1 MLLMEEHLKG
11 GFSMRLFILFWL
23 HHVNGQVIN
32 LVLSRFVDAQCAAL
46 RVTWLHVF
54 VAGAGT
60 MMSRIPLAKHL
71 TWQGALNFFN
81 GQCTPTGDGKYMSF
95 NKPVDSHPDCSAQ
108 GAVDVGEGA
117 DVAYEERYYMQFY
130 NDNGCQNPNQ
140 MAEISLRM
148 QRTQGTFQY
157 NKYQWR
163 VYRGSQHCLDYV
175 DASERAANFTAA
187 VINSDINNFKL
198 MCGNMDGLG
207 NGVLVRQHQGSV
219 CSGISQ
225 DAVYWRDLNH
235 GSTAEAFYGKSVS
248 FRQTSSRRMLGRTPM
263 TQAQT
268 IPSNAEAVC
277 PRMLLLALVTL
288 AVWSRSCTSGK
299 GKSKAQCK
307 DHEMRCRRCLATLIV
322 QKGCDRS
329 NFARVIS
336 ARFAEKAE
344 HQLLDFYNEMKDVRE
359 ATRTQVRKIP
369 FTAATRAC
377 RAARKARKL
386 YVELTEEEQEEQTLL
401 LEDAVDLSEAGD
413 LPGALKKLTA
423 AICKGRASCLMYCR
437 RAEVLL
443 RLKRPH
449 ASVHDCAAGLALK
462 SDSAKAFKIRAR
474 AHAQLEN
481 WKEAHAD
488 FRESLNIDFDEA
500 IEEEAKMVESKLAKK
515 ALQRWEVVG
524 GAEKGG
530 VVVRQG
536 VELKSSE
543 ASCRLST
550 GAIVEEPT
558 DRRAAQPI
566 LSRSLW
572 FSFGSR
578 KHISQKFLNEPRKCI
593 ALCAPKQSNRIQRNP
608 TESSFLSSFLS
619 LFRRLQDFPL
629 HQELQLVGER
639 LRYRRLSGTGP
650 DEGLTDSLA
659 TFQDASRCFKLKR
672 RSPSED
678 LTEAVEAIVDGSGW
692 ISISLKDKVLAC
704 RLSSSETVDSV
715 DVEANQDEP
724 PFPEMAP
731 EHVQE
736 LDDQALDKQQEL
748 KAASAELADEQDFEK
763 AMNKLTEAIAIGCA
777 TALMYGRRAEL
788 LMRLNRP
795 RAALRDCGRALELN
809 PDSGKAYKT
818 RARANA
824 KLKHWAAAHA
834 DFQEGLKIDYD
845 DATYEESLSVAA
857 KMKEITAV
865 ATARRVKE
873 EADKERKQAK
883 KLHDASNNAYH
894 LPRTLECKCMSGNG
908 LVHFSL
914 FTSYSFF

>member
-1 MLLMEEHLKG
+1 MDEPE
-11 GFSMRLFILFWL
+11 
-23 HHVNGQVIN
+23 
-32 LVLSRFVDAQCAAL
+32 
-46 RVTWLHVF
+46 
-54 VAGAGT
+54 
-60 MMSRIPLAKHL
+60 PLA
-71 TWQGALNFFN
+71 
-81 GQCTPTGDGKYMSF
+81 P
-95 NKPVDSHPDCSAQ
+95 PD
-108 GAVDVGEGA
+108 
-117 DVAYEERYYMQFY
+117 
-130 NDNGCQNPNQ
+130 
-140 MAEISLRM
+140 
-148 QRTQGTFQY
+148 
-157 NKYQWR
+157 
-163 VYRGSQHCLDYV
+163 
-175 DASERAANFTAA
+175 
-187 VINSDINNFKL
+187 
-198 MCGNMDGLG
+198 
-207 NGVLVRQHQGSV
+207 
-219 CSGISQ
+219 
-225 DAVYWRDLNH
+225 
-235 GSTAEAFYGKSVS
+235 
-248 FRQTSSRRMLGRTPM
+248 
-263 TQAQT
+263 
-268 IPSNAEAVC
+268 
-277 PRMLLLALVTL
+277 
-288 AVWSRSCTSGK
+288 
-299 GKSKAQCK
+299 
-307 DHEMRCRRCLATLIV
+307 
-322 QKGCDRS
+322 
-329 NFARVIS
+329 
-336 ARFAEKAE
+336 
-344 HQLLDFYNEMKDVRE
+344 
-359 ATRTQVRKIP
+359 
-369 FTAATRAC
+369 
-377 RAARKARKL
+377 
-386 YVELTEEEQEEQTLL
+386 VELTEEEQEEQTLL

-550 GAIVEEPT
+550 GAIVEE
-558 DRRAAQPI
+558 
-566 LSRSLW
+566 
-572 FSFGSR
+572 
-578 KHISQKFLNEPRKCI
+578 
-593 ALCAPKQSNRIQRNP
+593 
-608 TESSFLSSFLS
+608 
-619 LFRRLQDFPL
+619 
-629 HQELQLVGER
+629 LQLVGER

-650 DEGLTDSLA
+650 DE
-659 TFQDASRCFKLKR
+659 
-672 RSPSED
+672 
-678 LTEAVEAIVDGSGW
+678 GW

-873 EADKERKQAK
+873 EADKERKQAREQELREQRARQQQEQQKAEADAAKAKEEQAMAAKAQVLNDPLLRGLHQRAK
-883 KLHDASNNAYH
+883 KNGYMADFMGVKRGACS
-894 LPRTLECKCMSGNG
+894 KCNHCDVYLWRPVKLS
-908 LVHFSL
+908 S
-914 FTSYSFF
+914 